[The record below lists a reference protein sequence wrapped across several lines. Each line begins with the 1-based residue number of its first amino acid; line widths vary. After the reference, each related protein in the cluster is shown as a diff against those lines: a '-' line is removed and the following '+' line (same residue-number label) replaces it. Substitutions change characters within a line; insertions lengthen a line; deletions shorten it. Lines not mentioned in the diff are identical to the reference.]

1 MKVFCFMLNC
11 ELTEITKL
19 VKLVSE
25 SFRVFISLS
34 NAILLSIVFSAF
46 GVDKLNYIKND
57 FV

>member
-19 VKLVSE
+19 LKLVSE
-25 SFRVFISLS
+25 SFRVFRSLS

>member
-19 VKLVSE
+19 LKLVFE
-25 SFRVFISLS
+25 SFRIFISLS

-46 GVDKLNYIKND
+46 GVDKRNYIKND